1 MRRPLRSDTA
11 RALSNLA
18 IELGDPGRMARAR
31 KLHRAGSVGEIA
43 VDSGELTTLVY
54 GSQPDPYTV
63 RIVLDE
69 AHLGSSTLPE
79 PEQVSSSCTCP
90 DGLTTCKHALATV
103 LTFAEEVEADA
114 RLLDAFL
121 GRSSM
126 VVVESADEPIDA
138 DPFFSGTGVH
148 SLSFGPFEP
157 LQMREAPVMMVEATD
172 AWPVFDH
179 AISAIARDVG
189 R

>member
-18 IELGDPGRMARAR
+18 IEFGDPGRMARAR

-43 VDSGELTTLVY
+43 VEAGELSTLVY
-54 GSQPDPYTV
+54 GSQPDPYSV
-63 RIVLDE
+63 KILLADDHRG
-69 AHLGSSTLPE
+69 AASLPD
-79 PEQVSSSCTCP
+79 PEQLSSVCTCP
-90 DGLTTCKHALATV
+90 DGLTTCKHALATI

-121 GRSSM
+121 GRSA
-126 VVVESADEPIDA
+126 VAVVESAEAPTDS
-138 DPFFSGTGVH
+138 DPFFAGTGVH
-148 SLSFGPFEP
+148 ALSFPSFEP
-157 LQMREAPVMMVEATD
+157 LQLREAPTMVVEATD
-172 AWPVFDH
+172 AWPVFEH
-179 AISAIARDVG
+179 AISAIARAVG